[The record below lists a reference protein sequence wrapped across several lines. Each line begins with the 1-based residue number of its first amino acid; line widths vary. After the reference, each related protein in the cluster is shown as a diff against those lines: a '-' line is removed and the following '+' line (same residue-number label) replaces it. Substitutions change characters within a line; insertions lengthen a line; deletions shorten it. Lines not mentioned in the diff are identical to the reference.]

1 MIKNKSL
8 IAGNFPL
15 MILSLI
21 EKKDM
26 YGYEIME
33 ELNIRSNKAIEL
45 KAGTLYP
52 LLHSLEGKGFVSSYE
67 KEFNGK
73 MRKYYSITE
82 EGRKETAKQKAEWQ
96 EFKEAVQGILGVNY
110 A

>member
-8 IAGNFPL
+8 VTGNFPM

-21 EKKDM
+21 ENRDM
-26 YGYEIME
+26 YGYEIMD
-33 ELNIRSNKAIEL
+33 ELNIRSNKSIEL

-52 LLHSLEGKGFVSSYE
+52 LLHSLEGKGFISSYE
-67 KEFNGK
+67 KEYNGK

-82 EGRKETAKQKAEWQ
+82 EGIKEVKRQKTEWQ
-96 EFKEAVQGILGVNY
+96 EFSQAVQGILGANY
-110 A
+110 V